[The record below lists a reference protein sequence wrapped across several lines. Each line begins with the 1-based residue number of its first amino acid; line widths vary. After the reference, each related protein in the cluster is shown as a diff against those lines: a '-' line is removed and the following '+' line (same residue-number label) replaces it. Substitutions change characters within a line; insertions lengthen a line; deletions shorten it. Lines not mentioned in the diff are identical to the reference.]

1 MNRLKK
7 LLIWVAAGFALY
19 FVLGHHF
26 ILIGNSV
33 KVLKKS
39 ELTLNYTLFSAKGKK
54 IESII
59 AIPELRR
66 DGIGQLLVDEGQL
79 SRDKLDILMERY
91 ED

>member
-7 LLIWVAAGFALY
+7 LLIWVVAGFAFY
-19 FVLGHHF
+19 FILSHHF

-33 KVLKKS
+33 KLLRKS
-39 ELTLNYTLFSAKGKK
+39 ELTLDYTLFSAKGKK
-54 IESII
+54 IDSII

-66 DGIGQLLVDEGQL
+66 DGIGQLLVDEGKLTQDQL
-79 SRDKLDILMERY
+79 ESLMERY

>member
-7 LLIWVAAGFALY
+7 LLIWVAAGFAFY
-19 FVLGHHF
+19 FVLSHHF

-66 DGIGQLLVDEGQL
+66 DGIGQLLVDEGRL

>member
-7 LLIWVAAGFALY
+7 LLIWVIAGVAFY
-19 FVLGHHF
+19 FILDHHF

-33 KVLKKS
+33 KLLKKS
-39 ELTLNYTLFSAKGKK
+39 ELTLHYTIFSAKGKK
-54 IESII
+54 IHSII

-79 SRDKLDILMERY
+79 TQDQLESLLDRY